1 MRDSR
6 VMAPRLLQWRIMQD
20 LATDGIQEYDLG
32 NVPPPNA
39 EGASTTGLMIFKGAF
54 ARDVVEYQPT
64 YELPFTPARDAWGA
78 GGETEFLSAYKART
92 GDSFY

>member
-1 MRDSR
+1 M
-6 VMAPRLLQWRIMQD
+6 
-20 LATDGIQEYDLG
+20 G

-64 YELPFTPARDAWGA
+64 YELPFTVGTGCVGRRRRDRVPRRLQSARPATASTDLAVPTRRRRRRGGRPA
-78 GGETEFLSAYKART
+78 GRR
-92 GDSFY
+92 